1 MPEMELQPPSP
12 LCCLR
17 FNPKSTD
24 ILVGGCYNGL
34 VTYFDMRKPGNGHR
48 ESRSTTLVCFREA
61 VILYRIREPS
71 AMRFPPLGLSERKGS
86 TVYLCVGVQARR
98 GARPSRR
105 SRR

>member
-34 VTYFDMRKPGNGHR
+34 VTYFDMRKPGAYDGEAGMRVVGHENR
-48 ESRSTTLVCFREA
+48 
-61 VILYRIREPS
+61 
-71 AMRFPPLGLSERKGS
+71 
-86 TVYLCVGVQARR
+86 
-98 GARPSRR
+98 
-105 SRR
+105 

>member
-34 VTYFDMRKPGNGHR
+34 VTYFDMRKPGAWA
-48 ESRSTTLVCFREA
+48 SRCVSVLGQSDVSEVRRRTRPRALA
-61 VILYRIREPS
+61 IQS
-71 AMRFPPLGLSERKGS
+71 ACP
-86 TVYLCVGVQARR
+86 
-98 GARPSRR
+98 
-105 SRR
+105 